1 MPELPEVETVRREL
15 AAALLGRAFTAV
27 ERVEPFMLR
36 DTTAEQLFALLPE
49 AEVQSISRQGKFLV
63 LGLSGGLFLTIHL
76 GMTGQLLVLPLA
88 AELPR
93 HARYSLRFAGE
104 GEPERRLVFADMRK
118 FGRVHLTEGG
128 PAARLEAMGPD
139 ALEGAWGP
147 KQLAKSLAG
156 RRAPLKAFLLDQR
169 HLAGIGNIYADEIL
183 FQAGLSP
190 LRPAGELRPAEVRR
204 LAVAI
209 REKLE
214 EGVRLRGCSISDY
227 VDTKGRRGSFQDSL
241 QAYGRHGEPC
251 PRCGRP
257 LVRTLVAGR
266 GTAYCAHC
274 QR

>member
-1 MPELPEVETVRREL
+1 VPELPEVETVRREL